1 MEYNSI
7 ISSNHVIPY
16 CELQIHG
23 SIHVYH
29 QNRCIGIVIP
39 LKIIIYIYIYIFFFF
54 FKSGKYFI
62 ERKNYYKG
70 GYNFLYSFQYLFIFL
85 SNHYQCI
92 EHALSF
98 SDATMKEQF
107 ALVLQIRLFKNNF
120 MGSTCEVQLSENHEI

>member
-1 MEYNSI
+1 MEYNSV
-7 ISSNHVIPY
+7 ISSNHVIPN

-39 LKIIIYIYIYIFFFF
+39 LQILSFFL
-54 FKSGKYFI
+54 SVKYFI

-70 GYNFLYSFQYLFIFL
+70 DYNFLYSLQYLLLFL

-92 EHALSF
+92 EHALIF
-98 SDATMKEQF
+98 SDAAMKERF

-120 MGSTCEVQLSENHEI
+120 MGSTCEVQLSENRMILMV